1 MRRGKAQGATRPKGL
16 SGQSRQA
23 AHKRAR
29 DGLRCEHHPA
39 CPGCSLL
46 GLPYR
51 EQLELKRRAVESA
64 LYEFPEL
71 AGVEVPPVNPA
82 PKIAGYRIQSKLVV
96 SPGKDGPLLG
106 LYRRGTHVV
115 TDIRDCPMHH
125 PLVGEALNRLA
136 QALAEADIPIHDPAR
151 GATGVRYALIRAS
164 AWERKVVVTL
174 VSSAMPLSRIGELV
188 WRLRLAL
195 PLASLYLNVNR
206 TSGNVILGPESI
218 RMWGAE
224 SLSERYGR
232 LLLAAGPTSFVQANP
247 AQAGRIYR
255 IIAQKA
261 ALSAASAA
269 VDLYCGVGGISLAL
283 AACGAPV
290 TGIEEV
296 PEAVKFAKLNASA
309 NGITSARFVCAQ
321 VERRLTEPLLRAA
334 EVVTAN
340 PPRKGLG
347 EQVLSRLSACA
358 ARRLLYLSCW
368 PPSFAR
374 DAAALAQAGFGLREI
389 HLFDMMP
396 QTDHVEILGVFRRR
410 GTGAN
415 RPPAG

>member
-1 MRRGKAQGATRPKGL
+1 
-16 SGQSRQA
+16 
-23 AHKRAR
+23 
-29 DGLRCEHHPA
+29 
-39 CPGCSLL
+39 L

-64 LYEFPEL
+64 LYQFPEL
-71 AGVEVPPVNPA
+71 AGLEVPLVNPA

-125 PLVGEALNRLA
+125 PLVGDAAHRLA
-136 QALAEADIPIHDPAR
+136 QALAEAKIPVHDPAR
-151 GATGVRYALIRAS
+151 GTSGVRYALIRAS
-164 AWERKVVVTL
+164 AWERKVAITL
-174 VSSAMPLSRIGELV
+174 VSSAMPLPRIGELV

-195 PLASLYLNVNR
+195 PLASFYVNVNR
-206 TSGNVILGPESI
+206 TSGNVILGAESI

-247 AQAGRIYR
+247 AQAGKIYR
-255 IIAQKA
+255 MIAHKA
-261 ALSAASAA
+261 GLSAASAA

-283 AACGAPV
+283 AGCGASV

-347 EQVLSRLSACA
+347 EQVLSRLAACG

-374 DAAALAQAGFGLREI
+374 DAAVLAKAGFGLREV

-410 GTGAN
+410 GASAA